1 MRLIAP
7 NVWQLSG
14 FPPNIIN
21 TYLIAEGDD
30 VVLID
35 AGTRYMTN
43 RILRTLKRFFAEDE
57 HKTKRLIAHALTHVH
72 PDHQGASK
80 TVCDAYGVP
89 LWCGER
95 DAESMEQ
102 GLANS
107 PDMKGLLGVLGG
119 LWSGPAHTVARRL
132 QEGDMVAGFRVLD
145 SPGHSVGHIA
155 FWRESDKCLI
165 LGDVLNGMNLMTGLP
180 GLNEPP
186 APFTTDVPQNRRSI
200 RKLAA
205 LKPEIICFGHGAPL
219 IQTPQKLEEFM
230 RRLPA

>member
-7 NVWQLSG
+7 NVWQISG
-14 FPPNIIN
+14 FPSNIIN
-21 TYLIAEGDD
+21 TYLIADGDD

-43 RILRTLKRFFAEDE
+43 RILRTLKRFFAEAE
-57 HKTKRLIAHALTHVH
+57 HKTKRLFAHALTHVH

-80 TVCDAYGVP
+80 AVCDSYGVP
-89 LWCGER
+89 LWCGDL
-95 DAESMEQ
+95 DAEPMER

-107 PDMKGLLGVLGG
+107 PDAQGVLG
-119 LWSGPAHTVARRL
+119 LLMRVWSGSAHTVARRL

-145 SPGHSVGHIA
+145 SPGHSAGHIS
-155 FWRESDKCLI
+155 FWREADKCLI

-186 APFTTDVPQNRRSI
+186 VPFTTDVPQNRRSI

-205 LKPEIICFGHGAPL
+205 LKPDIICFGHGAPL
-219 IQTPQKLEEFM
+219 IQKPHKLEEFM
-230 RRLPA
+230 LRLPA

>member
-7 NVWQLSG
+7 KVWQLSG

-21 TYLIAEGDD
+21 TYLVVDGNE

-43 RILRTLKRFFAEDE
+43 RILRTLKRFFAQDE
-57 HKTKRLIAHALTHVH
+57 HKTKRLTLHALTHVH

-80 TVCDAYGVP
+80 AVCDAYGVP
-89 LWCGER
+89 LWCGEP
-95 DAESMEQ
+95 DAELMER

-107 PDMKGLLGVLGG
+107 PDARGVLGVLMRA
-119 LWSGPAHTVARRL
+119 WAGPAHPVARRL
-132 QEGDMVAGFRVLD
+132 QEGDTVAGFRVLD
-145 SPGHSVGHIA
+145 SPGHTAGHIA

-165 LGDVLNGMNLMTGLP
+165 LGDVLNGMHLMTGLP

-186 APFTTDVPQNRRSI
+186 VPFTADVPENRRSI

-219 IQTPQKLEEFM
+219 IQKPHKLEEFM
-230 RRLPA
+230 RRLPM

>member
-7 NVWQLSG
+7 NLWQLSG

-21 TYLIAEGDD
+21 TYLIADGNE

-57 HKTKRLIAHALTHVH
+57 HKTKRLTAHALTHVH

-80 TVCDAYGVP
+80 AVCDAYGVP

-95 DAESMEQ
+95 DAEPMER

-107 PDMKGLLGVLGG
+107 PDAQGVLG
-119 LWSGPAHTVARRL
+119 LLMRVWSGPAYTVARRL

-145 SPGHSVGHIA
+145 SPGHSAGHIS
-155 FWRESDKCLI
+155 FWRETDKCLI

-186 APFTTDVPQNRRSI
+186 VPFTTDVAQNRRSI

-205 LKPEIICFGHGAPL
+205 LKPDIICFGHGAPL
-219 IQTPQKLEEFM
+219 IQKPHKLEDFM
-230 RRLPA
+230 RRLPM

>member
-7 NVWQLSG
+7 NVWQISG

-21 TYLIAEGDD
+21 TYLIADGDD

-43 RILRTLKRFFAEDE
+43 RILRTLKRFFAEAE
-57 HKTKRLIAHALTHVH
+57 HKTKRLSAHALTHVH

-80 TVCDAYGVP
+80 AVCDAYGVP
-89 LWCGER
+89 LWCGDL
-95 DAESMEQ
+95 DAEPMER

-107 PDMKGLLGVLGG
+107 PDAQGVLG
-119 LWSGPAHTVARRL
+119 LLMRVWSGPAYTVARRL

-145 SPGHSVGHIA
+145 SPGHSAGHIS
-155 FWRESDKCLI
+155 FWREADKCLI

-186 APFTTDVPQNRRSI
+186 VPFTTDVAQNRRSI

-205 LKPEIICFGHGAPL
+205 LKPDIICFGHGAPL
-219 IQTPQKLEEFM
+219 IQKPHKLEEFM
-230 RRLPA
+230 LRLPM